1 MDLEAIARE
10 LKGLASKE
18 KLSSAELDR
27 VKYLMVE
34 LKRLGMSNAEIVE
47 LCGGRWSEST
57 VRGYTTGIRS
67 VDPAPWESAAAQLS
81 EMLSKN
87 LTLDDVRQALSIA
100 TKLEGMGSS
109 LGEVVGFVKELKE
122 RGTTL
127 SQLSET
133 VKLNSQLERMGTST
147 NEIAGF
153 VQELNQEKI
162 ETPAFVSL
170 FRNWHKVELTPA
182 DAQAAVTYK
191 AQLEDAGFD
200 IQALFEIAEAAGKFG
215 SPREVL
221 GAVAKYA
228 TLGEL
233 DEELQTKQ
241 EGLDKEVKTRR
252 EELDKELRAKR
263 KELDS
268 LTSEIESHRQELAT
282 ASQKLE
288 EIRNETATIV
298 EALAT
303 CKRLEAI
310 GFDEKAL
317 QELAKAADKY
327 GGPRKVLAGVNSF
340 GDLSGIKAASEE
352 MQGKL
357 QQQRATLKDLEEK
370 YSHLKSAIGMC
381 QKLMQDHK
389 FGIDAITT
397 ILATAKMYGDPVKVL
412 KAVESYGKR
421 KAIDEETQQLEARI
435 EQLKKTESQYESRN
449 KVILGQ
455 FEELNVK
462 ALEVGRTVGAVEE
475 KLKGNTMAR
484 DLLILLQNP
493 TSASYEESLP
503 LVIVL
508 LRGITIWALMN
519 KNKFRYPFL
528 VDRNLQE
535 VLGNLA
541 GS

>member
-10 LKGLASKE
+10 LKALASKE

-27 VKYLMVE
+27 IKYLMVE

-67 VDPAPWESAAAQLS
+67 ADPAPWESAAAQLS

-87 LTLDDVRQALSIA
+87 LTLDDVRQALDIA

-109 LGEVVGFVKELKE
+109 LDEVVGFVKDLKE

-162 ETPAFVSL
+162 DTPSFVSL
-170 FRNWHKVELTPA
+170 FRNWHKVGLTPA
-182 DAQAAVTYK
+182 DAQAAVMYK
-191 AQLEDAGFD
+191 AQLEDAGFN
-200 IQALFEIAEAAGKFG
+200 IEALFEIAEVAGKFG

-221 GAVAKYA
+221 GAVAKYGG
-228 TLGEL
+228 LGEL
-233 DEELQTKQ
+233 DEEVKTKQ
-241 EGLDKEVKTRR
+241 EKVK
-252 EELDKELRAKR
+252 A
-263 KELDS
+263 

-317 QELAKAADKY
+317 QELAEAADKY

-389 FGIDAITT
+389 FGLDAITT